1 MYSIKNYLSSSF
13 SNNNEKNYLLEEI
26 KSYKSVSVFQI
37 ISTIKLSI
45 LIRKFGK
52 TEIWE
57 QIY

>member
-37 ISTIKLSI
+37 ISTFK
-45 LIRKFGK
+45 
-52 TEIWE
+52 
-57 QIY
+57 